1 MPNTG
6 PNDGSREERTT
17 RLPMFASPCTNPIEV
32 TVLPSPETVGVVAV
46 TSTSFP
52 PRSKRLSS
60 SRLRDSFALT
70 GLRFSYSSSGKSSLA
85 AIASIGSRFFFT
97 QCPQVGLVSFIE
109 DPGVSG
115 EHKEFMT
122 TTALYR

>member
-1 MPNTG
+1 
-6 PNDGSREERTT
+6 
-17 RLPMFASPCTNPIEV
+17 MFASPCTNPIEV

-52 PRSKRLSS
+52 PRLKRLSS

-85 AIASIGSRFFFT
+85 AIASMGSRFFFT

-115 EHKEFMT
+115 EHKES
-122 TTALYR
+122 